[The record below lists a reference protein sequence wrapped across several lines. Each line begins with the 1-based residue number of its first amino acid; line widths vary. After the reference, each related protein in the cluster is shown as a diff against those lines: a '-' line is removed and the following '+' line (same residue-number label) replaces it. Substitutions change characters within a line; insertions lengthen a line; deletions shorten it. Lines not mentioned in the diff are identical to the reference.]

1 MRRLLA
7 WLPAV
12 AWAAVIFTL
21 SSRPRL
27 PGPGLPGFDKA
38 MHFAAYAL
46 LAWLLAF
53 ATERSRLPIIVAV
66 VLGLLYGATD
76 EFHQSFVP
84 GRSPDVLDWFADAAG
99 VAAATFVY
107 VRRRARRAQTAA
119 GGEAPLLRA

>member
-1 MRRLLA
+1 MTRLLA
-7 WLPAV
+7 WIPAV
-12 AWAAVIFTL
+12 AWAAVIFAL

-38 MHFAAYAL
+38 AHFAAYAL

-53 ATERSRLPIIVAV
+53 ATERSRLPVAVAV
-66 VLGLLYGATD
+66 VLALLYGAAD
-76 EFHQSFVP
+76 EVHQAFVP

-107 VRRRARRAQTAA
+107 VRRRAAA
-119 GGEAPLLRA
+119 GAGAPLPSA